1 MQIVV
6 TTRHGELSE
15 ANREF
20 IHRKVEKLN
29 RFFER
34 LTAIEVIVDL
44 KEAGRPRIDI
54 KASAEHKHDFVAHD
68 QLDSLMSTVEAAVQK
83 MEQQL
88 RKYKEKV
95 QERGRGV
102 DFGSVPAPAAGLGA
116 DGLGADGLGPD
127 EQGAADDGDSPAT

>member
-20 IHRKVEKLN
+20 IQRKAEKLN

-44 KEAGRPRIDI
+44 KEPGRPRVDI

-68 QLDSLMSTVEAAVQK
+68 QLESLMSTVEAAVQK

-95 QERGRGV
+95 QERGRV
-102 DFGSVPAPAAGLGA
+102 ADFGAVPTPVDEVSAEGA
-116 DGLGADGLGPD
+116 T
-127 EQGAADDGDSPAT
+127 DDGDSPANQEE